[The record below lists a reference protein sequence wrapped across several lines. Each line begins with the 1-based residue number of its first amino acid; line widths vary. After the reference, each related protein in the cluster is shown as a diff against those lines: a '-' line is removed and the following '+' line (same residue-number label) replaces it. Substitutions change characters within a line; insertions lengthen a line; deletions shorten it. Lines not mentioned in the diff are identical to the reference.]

1 MTERLYFNKTA
12 GNEMR
17 DFFMAFSIP
26 SIVMGKRR
34 QICAS
39 LINRL
44 VATFG
49 HCEGT
54 VRDSPYTIP
63 NVSDAAQ
70 AEIKR
75 ESAEST
81 RSFSFGQRVKLW
93 LITWAGYLFIGAIGA
108 TLRYKAVL
116 EPGCVADSYGAGP
129 PAIWC
134 FWHRAVIPATY
145 RFRNKG
151 LAVMTSRSFDGEY
164 IARIIQK
171 LGFRAVRGSSSRGAV
186 GALIGMRQQLEQG
199 HGVVFTI
206 DGPRGPRYV
215 AKPGP
220 VLLAKKTGI
229 PISCFYVAVKRA
241 WILNSWDKMIIPK
254 PFSQAVIYGS
264 GPMYVPANAT
274 DEQMKG
280 FHQQM
285 QETLE
290 HCRLAAEMILN
301 PESRAAGEGSL

>member
-1 MTERLYFNKTA
+1 MTV
-12 GNEMR
+12 
-17 DFFMAFSIP
+17 DP
-26 SIVMGKRR
+26 SIESIRKR
-34 QICAS
+34 
-39 LINRL
+39 
-44 VATFG
+44 
-49 HCEGT
+49 
-54 VRDSPYTIP
+54 PYTIT

-75 ESAEST
+75 ESAKST
-81 RSFSFGQRVKLW
+81 RSFSLGERFKIW
-93 LITWAGYLFIGAIGA
+93 LISWAGYLFIRAVGA

-116 EPGCVADSYGAGP
+116 DPGCVADSYGTGP

-241 WILNSWDKMIIPK
+241 WILNSWDQMIIPK
-254 PFSQAVIYGS
+254 PFSEAVIYGS

-290 HCRLAAEMILN
+290 RCRLWAEKQL
-301 PESRAAGEGSL
+301 ADGT